1 MKAVK
6 QIYTQQMHL
15 RGKKKKGSG
24 KRTNLLTEQN
34 LVIGDP
40 TFWFKRKVTYALCT
54 LVKFIKDENGH
65 VCVTHAFRGLT
76 ALKVMKLNMMMQTCN
91 LLVFLTRFRR
101 KKVFL
106 WRTLANLSVT
116 VEKIKVS
123 KLKMK

>member
-40 TFWFKRKVTYALCT
+40 TFWFKSKVTHALCT
-54 LVKFIKDENGH
+54 LFKFIKDENGH

-76 ALKVMKLNMMMQTCN
+76 ALKPMKLNMMMQTWN

-106 WRTLANLSVT
+106 WRTLANLSV
-116 VEKIKVS
+116 EKIKVS
-123 KLKMK
+123 KLKIT